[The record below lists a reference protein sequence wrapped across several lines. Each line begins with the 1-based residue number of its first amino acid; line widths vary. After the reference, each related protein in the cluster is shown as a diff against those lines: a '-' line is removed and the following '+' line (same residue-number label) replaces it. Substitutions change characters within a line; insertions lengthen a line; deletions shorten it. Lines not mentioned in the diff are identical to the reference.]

1 MTPPETKI
9 LAVDETGAQPLPD
22 APQGGTVLLLH
33 SPGGRDDGWSGR
45 AAVALSRGWRDQGR
59 RILLCDASMEA
70 PQLHKAAGVPNAEGI
85 SDALRFGTS
94 LKRVARRLEA
104 NLFLATAGSVAFDA
118 GSLRESP
125 RWDTFTAGFAEAGAL
140 LVLFAPV
147 DGDSVD
153 ALVRRA
159 DLVYVLASPGETI
172 SVDYLGGEPTA
183 ILTRSD
189 RDDPALLL
197 DKEDASVAGSME
209 WDESADDDSADNE
222 SPMDDQ
228 GDSEEAEDDSDAGS
242 VGPDDQAE
250 AAAEPIEIEIDGE
263 SIADIES
270 EADNQEADD
279 QGDHDEQDDAVL
291 DIGAVAPDAD
301 DEPPVVSTEDTVSP
315 STSAPLKDDEIEFIG
330 LTPDDE
336 PVAADAPPA
345 PADDIPEWEQPV
357 DAVVTAAPQTPPAD
371 SEDPLRFLDPLIGDA
386 ADPAPE
392 SSVLEPGEA
401 VNESGGAAEENS
413 HPGARVDVP
422 VVAPRRASESSSRS
436 RILLIVLVVLAVVV
450 AAAVWFGLIDIPG
463 LPQANAS
470 ESSSIAEGAA
480 SGADPALPT
489 SDPATP
495 DAAVAAYALALGSFS
510 DLSLAMEQVQ
520 NWSRVAEDVQFV
532 LAPVEVQGQAW
543 YRLLAGPAI
552 DSTGAAELGLSLSA
566 LASGVDSSAWLVR
579 EAGLAFL
586 LGETRG
592 RPAADQRVLVL
603 QSLGIPAHILRVP
616 YSDGTE
622 VFRVYAGA
630 YASESEA
637 GFLEQM
643 LRDQDIT
650 NAPLTERLGT
660 LSE

>member
-242 VGPDDQAE
+242 VGPDDQARLRR
-250 AAAEPIEIEIDGE
+250 
-263 SIADIES
+263 SR
-270 EADNQEADD
+270 
-279 QGDHDEQDDAVL
+279 L
-291 DIGAVAPDAD
+291 RLR
-301 DEPPVVSTEDTVSP
+301 STASP
-315 STSAPLKDDEIEFIG
+315 SLISSPRRITRRRMTRVITTNRTMQFSTSA
-330 LTPDDE
+330 
-336 PVAADAPPA
+336 
-345 PADDIPEWEQPV
+345 
-357 DAVVTAAPQTPPAD
+357 
-371 SEDPLRFLDPLIGDA
+371 R
-386 ADPAPE
+386 
-392 SSVLEPGEA
+392 
-401 VNESGGAAEENS
+401 S
-413 HPGARVDVP
+413 HRTLMTSRLLSRRKTLSP
-422 VVAPRRASESSSRS
+422 PRRR
-436 RILLIVLVVLAVVV
+436 
-450 AAAVWFGLIDIPG
+450 
-463 LPQANAS
+463 
-470 ESSSIAEGAA
+470 
-480 SGADPALPT
+480 
-489 SDPATP
+489 
-495 DAAVAAYALALGSFS
+495 
-510 DLSLAMEQVQ
+510 
-520 NWSRVAEDVQFV
+520 
-532 LAPVEVQGQAW
+532 
-543 YRLLAGPAI
+543 RL
-552 DSTGAAELGLSLSA
+552 
-566 LASGVDSSAWLVR
+566 
-579 EAGLAFL
+579 
-586 LGETRG
+586 
-592 RPAADQRVLVL
+592 
-603 QSLGIPAHILRVP
+603 
-616 YSDGTE
+616 
-622 VFRVYAGA
+622 
-630 YASESEA
+630 
-637 GFLEQM
+637 
-643 LRDQDIT
+643 
-650 NAPLTERLGT
+650 
-660 LSE
+660 